1 LIVTTDPASPG
12 TGEDGPQPQASDLA
26 GHGDAGEMPGSPG
39 GADRDEE
46 EVDVLYL
53 AGQRPALPPGEWL
66 LITAVDGAPGAE
78 FLTRVLPPGGRHAH
92 GGDVLAHLA
101 AEPDGGE
108 PPAVRASV
116 WAVLSGL
123 LVPIAAWDRHD
134 PDGWPERIRA
144 TTAFA
149 MGMVTELEEHG
160 ADLGPGH
167 RVHLD
172 DAVVT
177 ATAGIPL
184 GTTSPTAQAGLSPGR

>member
-1 LIVTTDPASPG
+1 VTTDHAGPG
-12 TGEDGPQPQASDLA
+12 TGKDGLQPPASGLA
-26 GHGDAGEMPGSPG
+26 GPGRAGQMPGFRG

-53 AGQRPALPPGEWL
+53 AGQRPAPPGEWL

-78 FLTRVLPPGGRHAH
+78 FLARVLPPDGRHAH
-92 GGDVLAHLA
+92 GGDVLVHLA
-101 AEPDGGE
+101 AEPAGAE
-108 PPAVRASV
+108 PAAVRVSA
-116 WAVLSGL
+116 WAVMGGL

-134 PDGWPERIRA
+134 LDGWPERIRA

-149 MGMVTELEEHG
+149 MGVVTELEELG
-160 ADLGPGH
+160 ADLGARH

-177 ATAGIPL
+177 ATAGIPP
-184 GTTSPTAQAGLSPGR
+184 GTTSRPVAGLPPGR